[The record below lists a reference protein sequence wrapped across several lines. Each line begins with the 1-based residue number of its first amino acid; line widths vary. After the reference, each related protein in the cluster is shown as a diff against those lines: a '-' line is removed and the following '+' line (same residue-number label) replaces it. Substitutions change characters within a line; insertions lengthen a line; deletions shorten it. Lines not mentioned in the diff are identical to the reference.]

1 MPLLVDGPQTMRRTQ
16 MLLFTSTDLRLFAN
30 AGFAAQVDKDPAEHT
45 SKVLGTGDLDRL
57 TGGQWARC

>member
-1 MPLLVDGPQTMRRTQ
+1 